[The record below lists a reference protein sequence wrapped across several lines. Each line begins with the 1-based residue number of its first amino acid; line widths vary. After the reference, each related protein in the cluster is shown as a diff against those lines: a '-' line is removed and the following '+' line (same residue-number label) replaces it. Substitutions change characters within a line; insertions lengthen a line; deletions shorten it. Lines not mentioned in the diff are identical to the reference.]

1 MSQGSLCCSTFREVK
16 LNHPRIIP
24 CTIVLVLSAKKRG
37 MLTRLPVC
45 LRFIMEK
52 RMRSLGLY
60 VLSYTARLLALTER
74 EDFTSTGMTSVPFWM
89 MIKLKKRGWLTHFW
103 HIKQIFPY
111 YSAISP
117 LVSGRDRWQGTLEN
131 ENLAPRYLKTWDR
144 VGLFVNFK
152 KMSPNTTMFLKY

>member
-1 MSQGSLCCSTFREVK
+1 
-16 LNHPRIIP
+16 
-24 CTIVLVLSAKKRG
+24 
-37 MLTRLPVC
+37 
-45 LRFIMEK
+45 
-52 RMRSLGLY
+52 
-60 VLSYTARLLALTER
+60 
-74 EDFTSTGMTSVPFWM
+74 MTSVPFWM

-117 LVSGRDRWQGTLEN
+117 LVSGRDRWHGTLEN